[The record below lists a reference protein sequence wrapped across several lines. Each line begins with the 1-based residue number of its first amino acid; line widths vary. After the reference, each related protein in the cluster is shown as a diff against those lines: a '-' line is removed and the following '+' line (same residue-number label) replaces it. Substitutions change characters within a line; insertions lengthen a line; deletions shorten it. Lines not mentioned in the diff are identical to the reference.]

1 MCSAETNE
9 CVVEYISTYPAVNDF
24 PMLTASRSMANNAPT
39 YMYLPAG
46 ASFVIVHGDYNK
58 AQGSEESASLSTFR
72 QIGKSTTQT
81 PSL

>member
-9 CVVEYISTYPAVNDF
+9 CVVEYISTYPAVNEF
-24 PMLTASRSMANNAPT
+24 PMLTASRGMANNAPT

-46 ASFVIVHGDYNK
+46 ASFGIVHGDYNK
-58 AQGSEESASLSTFR
+58 AQGSEESASLSTR

>member
-24 PMLTASRSMANNAPT
+24 PMLAACRGRANNART
-39 YMYLPAG
+39 YMYITAG

-58 AQGSEESASLSTFR
+58 AQGSEESASLF
-72 QIGKSTTQT
+72 TTQT

>member
-24 PMLTASRSMANNAPT
+24 TMHTASRGRVNNAPT
-39 YMYLPAG
+39 YMHLTAG
-46 ASFVIVHGDYNK
+46 ASFVIVHGYYNK
-58 AQGSEESASLSTFR
+58 AQGSEESASLSTFS

>member
-24 PMLTASRSMANNAPT
+24 PMLTDSRGMANNAPT

-46 ASFVIVHGDYNK
+46 ESFVIVHGDYNK
-58 AQGSEESASLSTFR
+58 AQGCEESASLSTFR